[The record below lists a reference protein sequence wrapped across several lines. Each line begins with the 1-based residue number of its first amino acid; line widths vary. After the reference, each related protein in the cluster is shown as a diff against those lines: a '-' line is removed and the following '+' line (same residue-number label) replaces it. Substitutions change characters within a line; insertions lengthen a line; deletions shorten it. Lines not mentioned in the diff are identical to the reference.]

1 MKILRKIKE
10 VLLNILYNTPRFLF
24 INFYRLCIVRINV
37 INKKEIAGKNS
48 AIFTFNH
55 TTGADPIIVLGA
67 LRKKIYF
74 IADSDRFKTKF
85 TDFFFRKFT
94 NSIPVFKK
102 EFLKNIN
109 SFRELFLIA
118 KEKKIF
124 FGIFPEGSLNK
135 NNMFGKFHNG
145 AAYLSYKTKLPIIPV
160 YIHNIHKG
168 PAPDSK
174 FGKNPVMEG
183 IYSLFSNTFRK
194 IHVFIGEPIDPVAEN
209 IFTDFMEMADKNS
222 YKIILNRITSRL
234 ENEFVKLKNE
244 ADGLIGTKEN
254 FYSERTTGS
263 SEVLEN
269 YRISLGSSNIGLI
282 DDDIEEENLAP
293 GSAGNIN

>member
-1 MKILRKIKE
+1 MKDLQKTKE
-10 VLLNILYNTPRFLF
+10 VLLKILYNTPRFLF
-24 INFYRLCIVRINV
+24 INFYRLCVVRIRV
-37 INKKEIAGKNS
+37 INVKKIPDKTS

-67 LRKKIYF
+67 IRKKIYF

-94 NSIPVFKK
+94 NSVPVFKK

-118 KEKKIF
+118 KEKRIF
-124 FGIFPEGSLNK
+124 FGIFPEGNLNK
-135 NNMFGKFHNG
+135 NNMFGKFKNG

-168 PAPDSK
+168 PDPDSK
-174 FGKNPVMEG
+174 CGKNPVMEG

-194 IHVFIGEPIDPVAEN
+194 IHVFIGEPIDPTAEN
-209 IFTDFMEMADKNS
+209 IISGFMEIADKNS
-222 YKIILNRITSRL
+222 YKNILNSITSRL

-244 ADGLIGTKEN
+244 ADGLIGPKEN
-254 FYSERTTGS
+254 FYYKSG
-263 SEVLEN
+263 
-269 YRISLGSSNIGLI
+269 YRAAATSCDPIINQASDDIGLI
-282 DDDIEEENLAP
+282 DDVEEEDLA
-293 GSAGNIN
+293 GSTGSFH

>member
-1 MKILRKIKE
+1 MKVLRKIKE
-10 VLLNILYNTPRFLF
+10 FFLNILYNTPRFLF
-24 INFYRLCIVRINV
+24 INFYRLCVVRINV
-37 INKKEIAGKNS
+37 VNKKQLSGKNS
-48 AIFTFNH
+48 GIFTFNH

-94 NSIPVFKK
+94 NSVPIFKK

-118 KEKKIF
+118 KEKKIY
-124 FGIFPEGSLNK
+124 FGIFPEGNLNK

-160 YIHNIHKG
+160 YIYNIHKG
-168 PAPDSK
+168 AGKDSK
-174 FGKNPVMEG
+174 CGKNPVMEG

-194 IHVFIGEPIDPVAEN
+194 IHVFIGEPIDPVAED
-209 IFTDFMEMADKNS
+209 IFSDLMQVADKNS
-222 YKIILNRITSRL
+222 YKKILGKITSKL

-244 ADGLIGTKEN
+244 ADGLIGPKKN
-254 FYSERTTGS
+254 FYSKRITDPSGAPGNPAIGHR
-263 SEVLEN
+263 N
-269 YRISLGSSNIGLI
+269 YGIGLS
-282 DDDIEEENLAP
+282 DDNIEEQELVS

>member
-1 MKILRKIKE
+1 MKYLQKTK
-10 VLLNILYNTPRFLF
+10 VALLNILYNTPRFLF
-24 INFYRLCIVRINV
+24 INFYRLCIVRIRV
-37 INKKEIAGKNS
+37 INVKKIPDKTS

-67 LRKKIYF
+67 IRKKIYF
-74 IADSDRFKTKF
+74 IADSERFKTKF

-118 KEKKIF
+118 KEKKVF
-124 FGIFPEGSLNK
+124 FGIFPEGNLNK
-135 NNMFGKFHNG
+135 NNMFGKFQNG

-168 PAPDSK
+168 PDPDSK
-174 FGKNPVMEG
+174 CGKNPVMEG

-209 IFTDFMEMADKNS
+209 IFSDFMEMADKNS
-222 YKIILNRITSRL
+222 YKKILNSITAKL

-244 ADGLIGTKEN
+244 ADGLIGPKEN
-254 FYSERTTGS
+254 FYSKRVTDS
-263 SEVLEN
+263 SAASEDS
-269 YRISLGSSNIGLI
+269 RISHISNGISLI
-282 DDDIEEENLAP
+282 DDNIEEELA
-293 GSAGNIN
+293 GSTGSYH

>member
-1 MKILRKIKE
+1 MKILLKIKG

-24 INFYRLCIVRINV
+24 INFYRLCVVRINV
-37 INKKEIAGKNS
+37 INKKELTGKNS

-74 IADSDRFKTKF
+74 IADSERFKTKF

-94 NSIPVFKK
+94 NSVPVFKT
-102 EFLKNIN
+102 EFLKNIS
-109 SFRELFLIA
+109 SFRELFSIA
-118 KEKKIF
+118 KEKRIF
-124 FGIFPEGSLNK
+124 FGIFPEGNLNK

-174 FGKNPVMEG
+174 CSKNPVMEG

-194 IHVFIGEPIDPVAEN
+194 IHVFIGEPIDPVADN
-209 IFTDFMEMADKNS
+209 IFSDFIEMTDKNS
-222 YKIILNRITSRL
+222 YKKILIRITSKL
-234 ENEFVKLKNE
+234 ENEFIKLKNE
-244 ADGLIGTKEN
+244 ADGLIGPKNN
-254 FYSERTTGS
+254 FYSKKITDS
-263 SEVLEN
+263 FP
-269 YRISLGSSNIGLI
+269 
-282 DDDIEEENLAP
+282 A
-293 GSAGNIN
+293 AGNSRINYLMMILRKIWHLALPVMVIKI